1 MRRRKRSRVPGRGRG
16 KRLADQ
22 YPGQHGDQRVA
33 VIGLGRFGSSLANE
47 LTRRGW
53 DVLGLDTDARLVQKH
68 SDILAHAAV
77 ADCTDP
83 EVLRQLGVNEFT
95 SAVVGIGTD
104 VEASI
109 LVTTNLLEAEVP
121 NIWAM
126 AVNRQHGQILE
137 RLGAHHVVLPE
148 HEMGERV
155 AHLVT
160 GRMLDFIQF
169 DDDYALV
176 KTVAPEVATGLPLG
190 QSHVRQ
196 KYGVTVVGIKRP
208 GQDFTYAT
216 AETVVEKGDVL
227 VVTGRTHAVE
237 AFTDLT

>member
-1 MRRRKRSRVPGRGRG
+1 MGNYLNSLRRRRR

-22 YPGQHGDQRVA
+22 HRELDDQRVA
-33 VIGLGRFGSSLANE
+33 VIGLGRFGSSLAHE

-53 DVLGLDTDARLVQKH
+53 DVLGIDTDTTLVQRH
-68 SDILAHAAV
+68 SDALTHSAV

-83 EVLRQLGVNEFT
+83 EVLAQLGVHEFT

-104 VEASI
+104 IEASI
-109 LVTTNLLEAEVP
+109 LVTSNLLEAGVP
-121 NIWAM
+121 NIWAK
-126 AVNRQHGQILE
+126 AISRQHGQILE

-160 GRMLDFIQF
+160 GRMLDFIEF

-176 KTVAPEVATGLPLG
+176 KTIAPNIATGAPLG
-190 QSHVRQ
+190 QTAVRS
-196 KYGVTVVGIKRP
+196 KYGVTVVGIKRS
-208 GQDFTYAT
+208 GQDFTYAS
-216 AETVVEKGDVL
+216 AETVVEKGDVII
-227 VVTGRTHAVE
+227 VTGKTRAVE
-237 AFTDLT
+237 AFAELS